1 MQDWAARYW
10 VSKGCPKDKLVIG
23 IPTYARTF
31 TLRSSSDSSL
41 GALVTGGGAAGTYT
55 REGGFLAYYEV

>member
-1 MQDWAARYW
+1 MQDWAARHW

-41 GALVTGGGAAGTYT
+41 GAHVTGGGAAGTYT
-55 REGGFLAYYEV
+55 REKGFLAYYEV